1 MVSSPVEVG
10 VYVGENLKRYAFGNN
25 HPFGPD
31 RHDAFWNEAV
41 TSGLAS
47 QVQILAPVICDES
60 DLERFHDEEYIQ
72 FLKKSSIRGTGFL
85 DHGDTPVFPGIF
97 EAASY
102 VVGSDLDALD
112 RMMRGEFNRI
122 FIPIAGLHHCSRDS
136 AAGFCAISDLG
147 VLIQTLRKL
156 YGIRRVAYVDIDA
169 HHGDGVFYSFESD
182 PDLIIGDI
190 HEDGRYLYPGTGFAH
205 ETGRGD
211 AVDTKINLPVMPGSR
226 DDVFY
231 DSWGRLE
238 EFLRSYKP
246 EFIVLM
252 AGADSID
259 GDPITHMK
267 FTPKAH
273 GHAAKRLC
281 RMAEEFCGGKIIALG
296 GGGYNRRNLAQAW
309 CEVLRALIET

>member
-41 TSGLAS
+41 TSGLAN

-112 RMMRGEFNRI
+112 RNDE
-122 FIPIAGLHHCSRDS
+122 
-136 AAGFCAISDLG
+136 
-147 VLIQTLRKL
+147 
-156 YGIRRVAYVDIDA
+156 RRVQPHFHSHRRASSLQPR
-169 HHGDGVFYSFESD
+169 FC
-182 PDLIIGDI
+182 
-190 HEDGRYLYPGTGFAH
+190 
-205 ETGRGD
+205 RG
-211 AVDTKINLPVMPGSR
+211 L
-226 DDVFY
+226 
-231 DSWGRLE
+231 
-238 EFLRSYKP
+238 
-246 EFIVLM
+246 
-252 AGADSID
+252 
-259 GDPITHMK
+259 
-267 FTPKAH
+267 
-273 GHAAKRLC
+273 LC
-281 RMAEEFCGGKIIALG
+281 D
-296 GGGYNRRNLAQAW
+296 
-309 CEVLRALIET
+309 